1 MDEIEFRKLILKEHK
16 TDNTVNYIL
25 CFALICMGIYFLFKI
40 ITDYDPAKGN
50 EVLLILVLPLFL
62 FLAGFYGLWR
72 ISQDYIITSVL
83 STKTISEKENFIDN
97 YLAISRHKIVWRQ
110 KKDKINYIRYRN
122 IFWNFVDL
130 KIYIDNDKFMF
141 NAQGADLTSAKGII
155 DFGLTKRANVR
166 LKNYLQKNG

>member
-50 EVLLILVLPLFL
+50 EVFLILLLPFILFS
-62 FLAGFYGLWR
+62 AGLYGLWR
-72 ISQDYIITSVL
+72 ISKDYIITSVF
-83 STKTISEKENFIDN
+83 SKKTISEKENIIDN
-97 YLAISRHKIVWRQ
+97 YFTISRHKLVLTE
-110 KKDKINYIRYRN
+110 KKDDIIYIRYRN
-122 IFWNFVDL
+122 IF
-130 KIYIDNDKFMF
+130 IDNDKYIF

-155 DFGLTKRANVR
+155 DFGLTKRANIK
-166 LKNYLQKNG
+166 LKKYLQSND